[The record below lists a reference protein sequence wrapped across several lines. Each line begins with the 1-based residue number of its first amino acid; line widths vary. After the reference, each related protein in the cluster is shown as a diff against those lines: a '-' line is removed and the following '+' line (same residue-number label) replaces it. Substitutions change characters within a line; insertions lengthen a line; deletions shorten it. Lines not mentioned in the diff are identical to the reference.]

1 MKGLSIEQKAKA
13 YDEAIER
20 ANSLL
25 SSNELGNAWIY
36 KLLPELKESEDERIR
51 KAMIDYFKW
60 NPDGQLLNEFSN
72 REVFAWLEKQSGQTP
87 AWSEED
93 EIIRKSLINM
103 VEKFYGRCDDKSARN
118 RFTYWLNY
126 LKNRIQPQSQW
137 KPSDKDIFELQCV
150 INNDP
155 YNGFILKALLEQLKK
170 LGKE

>member
-1 MKGLSIEQKAKA
+1 
-13 YDEAIER
+13 
-20 ANSLL
+20 
-25 SSNELGNAWIY
+25 
-36 KLLPELKESEDERIR
+36 
-51 KAMIDYFKW
+51 
-60 NPDGQLLNEFSN
+60 
-72 REVFAWLEKQSGQTP
+72 
-87 AWSEED
+87 
-93 EIIRKSLINM
+93 M
-103 VEKFYGRCDDKSARN
+103 VEKFYGSCNDKSARN